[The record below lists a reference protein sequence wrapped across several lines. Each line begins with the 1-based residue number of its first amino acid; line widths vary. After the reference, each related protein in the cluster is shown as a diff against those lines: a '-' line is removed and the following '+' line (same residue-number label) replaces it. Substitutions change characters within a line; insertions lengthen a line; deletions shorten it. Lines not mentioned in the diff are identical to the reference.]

1 MSKKVLHLSLTFLL
15 MKLKYRILSCL
26 TLLAVVWG
34 IVFSCIIFF
43 QQQEVNHKK
52 LTYSHLN
59 QNPKNSVNDNSVLI
73 NLLSNKTE
81 ENRELTEYE
90 NEANEEGF
98 LYVILTNLHT
108 DFRLFNLYF
117 HHTLAELIFTPKCS
131 IIIKYC
137 SLKLP
142 F

>member
-1 MSKKVLHLSLTFLL
+1 
-15 MKLKYRILSCL
+15 MKLKHRILSYL

-34 IVFSCIIFF
+34 IVFSGTIFF
-43 QQQEVNHKK
+43 QQQQEVNFKK
-52 LTYSHLN
+52 LAHSNLTQKPN
-59 QNPKNSVNDNSVLI
+59 NSIDNNLLLI

-90 NEANEEGF
+90 NEANEEDF

-117 HHTLAELIFTPKCS
+117 HHSLTEISLIPKCS
-131 IIIKYC
+131 LIVKYC

>member
-1 MSKKVLHLSLTFLL
+1 

-34 IVFSCIIFF
+34 IVFSGTIFF
-43 QQQEVNHKK
+43 QQQQEVNLKK
-52 LTYSHLN
+52 LAYSFSIT
-59 QNPKNSVNDNSVLI
+59 KNSNNAVDNNLTLI

-90 NEANEEGF
+90 NETNEEDT
-98 LYVILTNLHT
+98 LYIVINYLQTN
-108 DFRLFNLYF
+108 FRLFNLFF
-117 HHTLAELIFTPKCS
+117 HHTLTELTFTPKCS
-131 IIIKYC
+131 ILIKYC

>member
-1 MSKKVLHLSLTFLL
+1 
-15 MKLKYRILSCL
+15 MKLKHRILSCL

-34 IVFSCIIFF
+34 IVFSGTIFF
-43 QQQEVNHKK
+43 QQQEEVNFKK
-52 LTYSHLN
+52 LAHSNLT
-59 QNPKNSVNDNSVLI
+59 QNHNNSIDNNLLLI

-90 NEANEEGF
+90 NEANEEDF
-98 LYVILTNLHT
+98 LYIILTNLHT
-108 DFRLFNLYF
+108 DFSLFNLYF
-117 HHTLAELIFTPKCS
+117 HYSLTEISLIPKYS
-131 IIIKYC
+131 LIVKYC

>member
-1 MSKKVLHLSLTFLL
+1 
-15 MKLKYRILSCL
+15 MKLKHRILSFL

-34 IVFSCIIFF
+34 IVFSGTIFF
-43 QQQEVNHKK
+43 NQQQEVNFKK
-52 LTYSHLN
+52 LAHSSLTENHN
-59 QNPKNSVNDNSVLI
+59 NSIDNNLLLI

-90 NEANEEGF
+90 NEANEEDF
-98 LYVILTNLHT
+98 LYVLLTNFQT
-108 DFRLFNLYF
+108 NFRLFNLYF
-117 HHTLAELIFTPKCS
+117 HHPSTEISLVPKCS
-131 IIIKYC
+131 LIVKYC

>member
-1 MSKKVLHLSLTFLL
+1 
-15 MKLKYRILSCL
+15 MKLKHRILSYL

-34 IVFSCIIFF
+34 IIFSCIIFF

-52 LTYSHLN
+52 LTYSHLT

-73 NLLSNKTE
+73 TLLSNKTE
-81 ENRELTEYE
+81 ENSELNEDE
-90 NEANEEGF
+90 NEANEEDF

-117 HHTLAELIFTPKCS
+117 HHSLSEISLIPKCS
-131 IIIKYC
+131 LIIKYC

>member
-1 MSKKVLHLSLTFLL
+1 
-15 MKLKYRILSCL
+15 MKLKHRILSCL

-34 IVFSCIIFF
+34 IVFSSVVFF
-43 QQQEVNHKK
+43 QQQEENSKTLVHSSSIAETSNHSIDSD
-52 LTYSHLN
+52 LA
-59 QNPKNSVNDNSVLI
+59 LI
-73 NLLSNKTE
+73 YLLSNKTE
-81 ENRELTEYE
+81 ENREITEYE
-90 NEANEEGF
+90 KEANEEDY
-98 LYVILTNLHT
+98 LYVVIDYLLA

-117 HHTLAELIFTPKCS
+117 HHTLSELIFTPKCS

>member
-1 MSKKVLHLSLTFLL
+1 

-34 IVFSCIIFF
+34 IVFSGTIFF
-43 QQQEVNHKK
+43 QQQQEVNFKK
-52 LTYSHLN
+52 LAYSSSS
-59 QNPKNSVNDNSVLI
+59 QNPNNSIDNNLLLI

-81 ENRELTEYE
+81 ENRELNEYE
-90 NEANEEGF
+90 NEANEENF

-117 HHTLAELIFTPKCS
+117 HHSLTEISLIPKCS
-131 IIIKYC
+131 RIVKYC